1 MLFMKNKVLSAIS
14 AVLFVIASM
23 VASSASFFIFYQPKT
38 PKALKITS
46 LRTTSWRRELF
57 RG

>member
-1 MLFMKNKVLSAIS
+1 VLSAIS

-38 PKALKITS
+38 PKALKNNI
-46 LRTTSWRRELF
+46 LKDDFMEKRII
-57 RG
+57 

>member
-1 MLFMKNKVLSAIS
+1 MLFMKNKVLGAIS

-38 PKALKITS
+38 PKALKK
-46 LRTTSWRRELF
+46 
-57 RG
+57 